1 MKKLI
6 LLSFL
11 FSFFSHAYTQSK
23 RMTRNEYITQFS
35 EWAVKEMKQTG
46 IPASITLAQGC
57 LESDDGNSL
66 LAREA
71 NNHFGIKCHSTW
83 TGEKMYQDD
92 DEKGE
97 CFRKYPNA
105 KESFIDH
112 SEFLAKTKRYSSLF
126 QLDPYDYKAWARGLK
141 DAGYA
146 TNPKYPE
153 YLIKII
159 EDNKLYEYDKGI
171 KVHHMETDSSKVR
184 KPRER
189 KNKQSLSDPDNFNI
203 SLGGYDVKLNNRV
216 KYILVKSGDTPDQI
230 AKSLDMFAWELLRY
244 NDLTKDSLF
253 HDKQVIYIQPK
264 RNKAEFGKNTHTVKE
279 GETLYSISQ
288 FYAVKLNKLIR
299 KNNLAPGYKA
309 KAGDVLYLRSRKPLN
324 K

>member
-1 MKKLI
+1 MKRLTFII
-6 LLSFL
+6 LLFL
-11 FSFFSHAYTQSK
+11 LCGYAYTQQK
-23 RMTRNEYITQFS
+23 RLSRAEYISQFS
-35 EWAVKEMKQTG
+35 EWAVREMKQTG

-57 LESDDGNSL
+57 LESDDGNST

-71 NNHFGIKCHSTW
+71 NNHFGIKCHSDW
-83 TGEKMYQDD
+83 IGKKMYQDD

-105 KESFIDH
+105 KESFKDH
-112 SEFLAKTKRYSSLF
+112 SEFLAKAKRYSALF

-171 KVHHMETDSSKVR
+171 KVHHIDADSSNVR
-184 KPRER
+184 KPHEK
-189 KNKQSLSDPDNFNI
+189 KNRQSLSDPDNFNI

-216 KYILVKSGDTPDQI
+216 KYILVKSGDTPDKL
-230 AKSLDMFAWELLRY
+230 ACSLDMFAWEILRY
-244 NDLTKDSLF
+244 NDLTKDSLLQ
-253 HDKQVIYIQPK
+253 DKQVIYIQPK
-264 RNKAEFGKNTHTVKE
+264 RNKAEFGKDTHTVKE
-279 GETLYSISQ
+279 GETLYSISHL
-288 FYAVKLNKLIR
+288 YAVKMNKLIR
-299 KNNLAPGYKA
+299 KNNLTPDYKV
-309 KAGDVLYLRSRKPLN
+309 KVGEILYLRAQKPLD